1 MNNDE
6 KKGLAFSVLFH
17 IVCCALVGLLVLT
30 NFHTFPEE
38 PVYDVALVGGGDA
51 APEVAQ
57 PEPEPEPEPEEIIKP
72 KEDDI
77 VEKKEKPVPKKQ
89 TTQKPSA
96 KPKYTAPGGTGSG
109 TKPGTN
115 VGKGDGIGPASDAI
129 QAPAVPPRVTRSR
142 MPSYPDSCRKNGI
155 TGTAVVRF
163 LVGKSGGVESVVLA
177 RSSGNGALDQAAL
190 NAAGGF
196 RFKPTLI
203 NSSARCTN
211 SFNQHLLKKPEWKSI
226 FYQIDHIP
234 DIQGLSD
241 VQSPVF
247 CFCENS

>member
-1 MNNDE
+1 MNVNNDD
-6 KKGLAFSVLFH
+6 KKGLVFSILFH
-17 IVCCALVGLLVLT
+17 IVCCGLVGFLVLT

-51 APEVAQ
+51 APEVSQ
-57 PEPEPEPEPEEIIKP
+57 PEPEPEPEPEIVKP

-77 VEKKEKPVPKKQ
+77 VEKREKPVPQKKQ

-96 KPKYTAPGGTGSG
+96 QAKHTAPGGTGSG
-109 TKPGTN
+109 TNSNTN
-115 VGKGDGIGPASDAI
+115 AGKGAGIGPASDAI

-142 MPSYPDSCRKNGI
+142 MPSYPEACRKSGI

-177 RSSGNGALDQAAL
+177 RSSGNGSLDQAAL

-196 RFKPTLI
+196 RFKPGLDGYGRPI
-203 NSSARCTN
+203 RCYA
-211 SFNQHLLKKPEWKSI
+211 
-226 FYQIDHIP
+226 YQP
-234 DIQGLSD
+234 FAFRL
-241 VQSPVF
+241 
-247 CFCENS
+247 

>member
-1 MNNDE
+1 MNFNQDE
-6 KKGLAFSVLFH
+6 KKGLLFSIIFHVL
-17 IVCCALVGLLVLT
+17 CCGLIGLIALT
-30 NFHTFPEE
+30 TFHTVEE

-57 PEPEPEPEPEEIIKP
+57 PEPEPEEVIKP

-89 TTQKPSA
+89 TTQKSSA
-96 KPKYTAPGGTGSG
+96 QPKYTAPGGTGSG

-115 VGKGDGIGPASDAI
+115 VGKGEGIGPAGDAI

-142 MPSYPDSCRKNGI
+142 MPSYPETCRKSGI

-163 LVGKSGGVESVVLA
+163 LVGKNGGVESVILA
-177 RSSGNGALDQAAL
+177 RSSGNASLDQAAL

-196 RFKPTLI
+196 RFKPGLDGYGRPI
-203 NSSARCTN
+203 RCYA
-211 SFNQHLLKKPEWKSI
+211 
-226 FYQIDHIP
+226 YQP
-234 DIQGLSD
+234 FAFRL
-241 VQSPVF
+241 
-247 CFCENS
+247 

>member
-1 MNNDE
+1 MNFNQDE
-6 KKGLAFSVLFH
+6 KKGLLFSIIFH
-17 IVCCALVGLLVLT
+17 ILCCGLAGLIALT
-30 NFHTFPEE
+30 TFGSMPDE

-57 PEPEPEPEPEEIIKP
+57 PEPEPEPEPEDIIKP

-77 VEKKEKPVPKKQ
+77 VEKKEKPVLKKQ

-96 KPKYTAPGGTGSG
+96 QPKYTAPGGTGAG
-109 TKPGTN
+109 TKPGTDT
-115 VGKGDGIGPASDAI
+115 GKGQGIGPAGDAI

-142 MPSYPDSCRKNGI
+142 MPAYPDSCRKSGI

-177 RSSGNGALDQAAL
+177 KSSGNGVLDQAAL

-196 RFKPTLI
+196 RFKPGLDGYGRPI
-203 NSSARCTN
+203 RCYA
-211 SFNQHLLKKPEWKSI
+211 
-226 FYQIDHIP
+226 YQP
-234 DIQGLSD
+234 FAFRL
-241 VQSPVF
+241 
-247 CFCENS
+247 

>member
-77 VEKKEKPVPKKQ
+77 VKKKKKPVPRSRNIRRRVV
-89 TTQKPSA
+89 P
-96 KPKYTAPGGTGSG
+96 
-109 TKPGTN
+109 
-115 VGKGDGIGPASDAI
+115 GPA
-129 QAPAVPPRVTRSR
+129 PSR
-142 MPSYPDSCRKNGI
+142 ELTLEKA
-155 TGTAVVRF
+155 TV
-163 LVGKSGGVESVVLA
+163 SGRPVM
-177 RSSGNGALDQAAL
+177 
-190 NAAGGF
+190 
-196 RFKPTLI
+196 
-203 NSSARCTN
+203 
-211 SFNQHLLKKPEWKSI
+211 
-226 FYQIDHIP
+226 
-234 DIQGLSD
+234 
-241 VQSPVF
+241 QSRLRLYRPG
-247 CFCENS
+247 

>member
-1 MNNDE
+1 MNFNQDE
-6 KKGLAFSVLFH
+6 KKGLLFSIIFHVL
-17 IVCCALVGLLVLT
+17 CCGLIGLIALT
-30 NFHTFPEE
+30 TFHTVEE

-57 PEPEPEPEPEEIIKP
+57 PEPEPEEVIKP

-89 TTQKPSA
+89 TTQKSSA
-96 KPKYTAPGGTGSG
+96 QPKYTAPGGTGSG

-115 VGKGDGIGPASDAI
+115 AGKGEGIGPAGDAI

-142 MPSYPDSCRKNGI
+142 MPSYPETCRKSGI

-163 LVGKSGGVESVVLA
+163 LVGKNGGVESVILA
-177 RSSGNGALDQAAL
+177 RSSGNASLDQAAL

-196 RFKPTLI
+196 RFKPGLDGYGRPI
-203 NSSARCTN
+203 RCYA
-211 SFNQHLLKKPEWKSI
+211 
-226 FYQIDHIP
+226 YQP
-234 DIQGLSD
+234 FAFRL
-241 VQSPVF
+241 
-247 CFCENS
+247 

>member
-1 MNNDE
+1 MNFNQDE
-6 KKGLAFSVLFH
+6 KKGLLFSNIFHVL
-17 IVCCALVGLLVLT
+17 CCGLIGLIALT
-30 NFHTFPEE
+30 TFHTVEE

-89 TTQKPSA
+89 TTQKSSA
-96 KPKYTAPGGTGSG
+96 QPKYTAPGGTGSG

-115 VGKGDGIGPASDAI
+115 VGKGEGIGPAGDAI

-142 MPSYPDSCRKNGI
+142 MPSYPEACRKSGI

-163 LVGKSGGVESVVLA
+163 LVGKNGGVESVILA
-177 RSSGNGALDQAAL
+177 RSSGNASLDQAAL

-196 RFKPTLI
+196 RFKPGLDGYGRPI
-203 NSSARCTN
+203 RCYA
-211 SFNQHLLKKPEWKSI
+211 
-226 FYQIDHIP
+226 YQP
-234 DIQGLSD
+234 FAFRL
-241 VQSPVF
+241 
-247 CFCENS
+247 

>member
-1 MNNDE
+1 M
-6 KKGLAFSVLFH
+6 
-17 IVCCALVGLLVLT
+17 
-30 NFHTFPEE
+30 
-38 PVYDVALVGGGDA
+38 YDVALVGGGDA
-51 APEVAQ
+51 APEVSQ

-142 MPSYPDSCRKNGI
+142 MPSYPESCRKSGI

-196 RFKPTLI
+196 RFKPGLDGYGRPI
-203 NSSARCTN
+203 RCYA
-211 SFNQHLLKKPEWKSI
+211 
-226 FYQIDHIP
+226 YQP
-234 DIQGLSD
+234 FAFRL
-241 VQSPVF
+241 
-247 CFCENS
+247 

>member
-1 MNNDE
+1 MNVNNDE

-17 IVCCALVGLLVLT
+17 IVCCAFVGLLVLT

-89 TTQKPSA
+89 TIQKPSA

-142 MPSYPDSCRKNGI
+142 MPSYPEACRKSGI

-177 RSSGNGALDQAAL
+177 RSSGSGALDQAAL

-196 RFKPTLI
+196 RFKPGLDGYGRPI
-203 NSSARCTN
+203 RCYA
-211 SFNQHLLKKPEWKSI
+211 
-226 FYQIDHIP
+226 YQP
-234 DIQGLSD
+234 FAFRL
-241 VQSPVF
+241 
-247 CFCENS
+247 

>member
-1 MNNDE
+1 MNFNQDE
-6 KKGLAFSVLFH
+6 KKGLLFSIIFHVL
-17 IVCCALVGLLVLT
+17 CCGLIGLIALT
-30 NFHTFPEE
+30 TFHTVEE

-89 TTQKPSA
+89 TTQKSSA
-96 KPKYTAPGGTGSG
+96 QPKYTAPGGTGSG

-115 VGKGDGIGPASDAI
+115 VGKGEGIGPAGDAI

-142 MPSYPDSCRKNGI
+142 MPSYPETCRKSGI

-163 LVGKSGGVESVVLA
+163 LVGKSGGVESVILA
-177 RSSGNGALDQAAL
+177 RSSGNASLDQAAL
-190 NAAGGF
+190 SAAGGF
-196 RFKPTLI
+196 RFKPGLDGYGRPI
-203 NSSARCTN
+203 RCYA
-211 SFNQHLLKKPEWKSI
+211 
-226 FYQIDHIP
+226 YQP
-234 DIQGLSD
+234 FAFRL
-241 VQSPVF
+241 
-247 CFCENS
+247 

>member
-1 MNNDE
+1 MNFNQDE
-6 KKGLAFSVLFH
+6 KKGLLFSIIFHVLCCGLIGLIALTTFH
-17 IVCCALVGLLVLT
+17 SV
-30 NFHTFPEE
+30 EE

-89 TTQKPSA
+89 VTQKSSA
-96 KPKYTAPGGTGSG
+96 QPKYTAPGGTGSG

-115 VGKGDGIGPASDAI
+115 VGKGDGIGPAGDAI

-142 MPSYPDSCRKNGI
+142 MPSYPEACRKSGI

-163 LVGKSGGVESVVLA
+163 LVGKSGGVESVILA
-177 RSSGNGALDQAAL
+177 RSSGNASLDQAAL
-190 NAAGGF
+190 SAAGGF
-196 RFKPTLI
+196 RFKPGLDGYGRPI
-203 NSSARCTN
+203 RCYA
-211 SFNQHLLKKPEWKSI
+211 
-226 FYQIDHIP
+226 YQP
-234 DIQGLSD
+234 FAFRL
-241 VQSPVF
+241 
-247 CFCENS
+247 

>member
-1 MNNDE
+1 MNFNQDE
-6 KKGLAFSVLFH
+6 KKGLLFSIIFHVL
-17 IVCCALVGLLVLT
+17 CCGLIGLIALT
-30 NFHTFPEE
+30 TFHTVEE

-89 TTQKPSA
+89 TTQKSSA
-96 KPKYTAPGGTGSG
+96 QPKYTAPGGTGSG

-115 VGKGDGIGPASDAI
+115 VGKGEGIGPAGDAI

-142 MPSYPDSCRKNGI
+142 MPSYPETCRKSGI

-163 LVGKSGGVESVVLA
+163 LVGKS
-177 RSSGNGALDQAAL
+177 L

-196 RFKPTLI
+196 RFKPGLDGYGRPI
-203 NSSARCTN
+203 RCYA
-211 SFNQHLLKKPEWKSI
+211 
-226 FYQIDHIP
+226 YQP
-234 DIQGLSD
+234 FAFRL
-241 VQSPVF
+241 
-247 CFCENS
+247 

>member
-1 MNNDE
+1 MNFNQDE
-6 KKGLAFSVLFH
+6 KKGLLFSIIFHVL
-17 IVCCALVGLLVLT
+17 CCGLIGLIALT
-30 NFHTFPEE
+30 TFHTVEE

-57 PEPEPEPEPEEIIKP
+57 PEPEPEPEPEEVIKP

-89 TTQKPSA
+89 TTQKSSA
-96 KPKYTAPGGTGSG
+96 QPKYTAPGGTGSG

-115 VGKGDGIGPASDAI
+115 VGKGEGIGPAGDAI

-142 MPSYPDSCRKNGI
+142 MPSYPETCRKSGI

-163 LVGKSGGVESVVLA
+163 LVGKNGGVESVILA
-177 RSSGNGALDQAAL
+177 RSSGNASLDQPAL

-196 RFKPTLI
+196 RFKPGLDGYGRPI
-203 NSSARCTN
+203 RCYA
-211 SFNQHLLKKPEWKSI
+211 
-226 FYQIDHIP
+226 YQP
-234 DIQGLSD
+234 FAFRL
-241 VQSPVF
+241 
-247 CFCENS
+247 

>member
-1 MNNDE
+1 MNFNQDE
-6 KKGLAFSVLFH
+6 KKGLLFSIIFHVL
-17 IVCCALVGLLVLT
+17 CCGLIGLIALT
-30 NFHTFPEE
+30 TFHTVEE

-57 PEPEPEPEPEEIIKP
+57 PEPEPEPEPEEVIKP

-89 TTQKPSA
+89 TTQKSSA
-96 KPKYTAPGGTGSG
+96 QPKYTAPGGTGSG

-115 VGKGDGIGPASDAI
+115 AGKGEGIGPAGDAI

-142 MPSYPDSCRKNGI
+142 MPSYPETCRKSGI

-163 LVGKSGGVESVVLA
+163 LVGKNGGVESVILA
-177 RSSGNGALDQAAL
+177 RSSGNASLDQAAL

-196 RFKPTLI
+196 RFKPGLDGYGRPI
-203 NSSARCTN
+203 RCYA
-211 SFNQHLLKKPEWKSI
+211 
-226 FYQIDHIP
+226 YQP
-234 DIQGLSD
+234 FAFRL
-241 VQSPVF
+241 
-247 CFCENS
+247 

>member
-1 MNNDE
+1 MNFNQDE
-6 KKGLAFSVLFH
+6 KKGLLFSIIFHVL
-17 IVCCALVGLLVLT
+17 CCGLIGLIALT
-30 NFHTFPEE
+30 TFHTVEE

-77 VEKKEKPVPKKQ
+77 VKKKKKPVPKKQ
-89 TTQKPSA
+89 TTQKSSA
-96 KPKYTAPGGTGSG
+96 QPKYTAPGGTGSG

-115 VGKGDGIGPASDAI
+115 VGKGEGIGPAGDAI

-142 MPSYPDSCRKNGI
+142 MPSYPETCRKSGI

-163 LVGKSGGVESVVLA
+163 LVGKNGGVESVILA
-177 RSSGNGALDQAAL
+177 RSSGNASLDQAAL

-196 RFKPTLI
+196 RFKPGLDGYGRPI
-203 NSSARCTN
+203 RCYA
-211 SFNQHLLKKPEWKSI
+211 
-226 FYQIDHIP
+226 YQP
-234 DIQGLSD
+234 FAFRL
-241 VQSPVF
+241 
-247 CFCENS
+247 

>member
-1 MNNDE
+1 MNFNQDE
-6 KKGLAFSVLFH
+6 KKGLLFSIIFHVL
-17 IVCCALVGLLVLT
+17 CCGLIGLIALT
-30 NFHTFPEE
+30 TFHTVEE

-89 TTQKPSA
+89 VTQKSSA
-96 KPKYTAPGGTGSG
+96 QPKYTAPGGTGSG

-115 VGKGDGIGPASDAI
+115 VGKGDGIGPAGDAI

-142 MPSYPDSCRKNGI
+142 MPSYPEACRKSGI

-163 LVGKSGGVESVVLA
+163 LVGKSGGVESVILA
-177 RSSGNGALDQAAL
+177 RSSGNASLDQAAL
-190 NAAGGF
+190 SAAGGF
-196 RFKPTLI
+196 RFKPGLDGYGRPI
-203 NSSARCTN
+203 RCYA
-211 SFNQHLLKKPEWKSI
+211 
-226 FYQIDHIP
+226 YQP
-234 DIQGLSD
+234 FAFRL
-241 VQSPVF
+241 
-247 CFCENS
+247 

>member
-1 MNNDE
+1 MNFNQDE
-6 KKGLAFSVLFH
+6 KKGLLFSNIFHVL
-17 IVCCALVGLLVLT
+17 CCGLIGLIALT
-30 NFHTFPEE
+30 TFHTVEE

-89 TTQKPSA
+89 TTQKSSA
-96 KPKYTAPGGTGSG
+96 QPKYTAPGGTGSG

-115 VGKGDGIGPASDAI
+115 VGKGEGIGPAGDAI

-142 MPSYPDSCRKNGI
+142 MPSYPEACRKSGI

-163 LVGKSGGVESVVLA
+163 LVGKSGGVESVILA
-177 RSSGNGALDQAAL
+177 RSSGNASLDQAAL

-196 RFKPTLI
+196 RFKPGLDGYGRPI
-203 NSSARCTN
+203 RCYA
-211 SFNQHLLKKPEWKSI
+211 
-226 FYQIDHIP
+226 YQP
-234 DIQGLSD
+234 FAFRL
-241 VQSPVF
+241 
-247 CFCENS
+247 

>member
-1 MNNDE
+1 MNVNNDA
-6 KKGLAFSVLFH
+6 KKGLAFSILFH
-17 IVCCALVGLLVLT
+17 IVCCGLVGLLVLT

-57 PEPEPEPEPEEIIKP
+57 PEPEPEPEPEEEIVKP

-77 VEKKEKPVPKKQ
+77 VEKREKPKPVPQKKQ

-96 KPKYTAPGGTGSG
+96 QPKHTAPGGTGSG
-109 TKPGTN
+109 TNSSTST
-115 VGKGDGIGPASDAI
+115 GKGSGIGPASDAI

-142 MPSYPDSCRKNGI
+142 MPSYPEDCRKNGV

-177 RSSGNGALDQAAL
+177 KSSGNSSLDQAAL
-190 NAAGGF
+190 SAAGGF
-196 RFKPTLI
+196 RFKPGLDGYGRPI
-203 NSSARCTN
+203 RCYA
-211 SFNQHLLKKPEWKSI
+211 
-226 FYQIDHIP
+226 YQP
-234 DIQGLSD
+234 FAFRL
-241 VQSPVF
+241 
-247 CFCENS
+247 

>member
-1 MNNDE
+1 MNFNQDE
-6 KKGLAFSVLFH
+6 KKGLLFSIIFHVLCCGLIGLIALTTFH
-17 IVCCALVGLLVLT
+17 SV
-30 NFHTFPEE
+30 EE

-89 TTQKPSA
+89 TTQKSSA
-96 KPKYTAPGGTGSG
+96 QPKYTAPGGTGSG

-115 VGKGDGIGPASDAI
+115 VGKGEGIGPAGDAI

-142 MPSYPDSCRKNGI
+142 MPSYPEACRKSGI

-163 LVGKSGGVESVVLA
+163 LVGKSGGVESVILA
-177 RSSGNGALDQAAL
+177 RSSGNASLDQAAL
-190 NAAGGF
+190 SAAGGF
-196 RFKPTLI
+196 RFKPGLDGYGRPI
-203 NSSARCTN
+203 RCYA
-211 SFNQHLLKKPEWKSI
+211 
-226 FYQIDHIP
+226 YQP
-234 DIQGLSD
+234 FAFRL
-241 VQSPVF
+241 
-247 CFCENS
+247 